1 MRTPVGMSET
11 VTGNGTGAE
20 RTESMPTTMT
30 VAPATRAWLAVV
42 ALGAGLLHAALAA
55 SAPLPAL
62 IVLAAIG
69 AAELGWAAATF
80 ARDRPPLLRA
90 SLYLAL
96 VPIGCWAAVATVGA
110 TTAAGALVALPPL
123 PLAVAS
129 GLDFTV
135 AVIIAVVLRR
145 RRASV
150 QDTGA
155 VRFVLAL
162 LLSAAAVSAV
172 TIPAL
177 AVTDAGVAAVDVHLQ
192 HGGHQ
197 H

>member
-1 MRTPVGMSET
+1 MSET
-11 VTGNGTGAE
+11 VTGNGTGAD
-20 RTESMPTTMT
+20 RPKSLPTTMT

-42 ALGAGLLHAALAA
+42 ALGAGLVHAALAA

-62 IVLAAIG
+62 IVLTAIG
-69 AAELGWAAATF
+69 AAELGWAAATLI
-80 ARDRPPLLRA
+80 RDRPPLLRA

-96 VPIGCWAAVATVGA
+96 APIGCWAAVATVGA
-110 TTAAGALVALPPL
+110 TTAAGTVIALPPL

-129 GLDFTV
+129 GLDLTI
-135 AVIIAVVLRR
+135 AVVIAVVLRR
-145 RRASV
+145 RASAH
-150 QDTGA
+150 DTGA

-162 LLSAAAVSAV
+162 LLSSAAVSAV
-172 TIPAL
+172 TVPAL